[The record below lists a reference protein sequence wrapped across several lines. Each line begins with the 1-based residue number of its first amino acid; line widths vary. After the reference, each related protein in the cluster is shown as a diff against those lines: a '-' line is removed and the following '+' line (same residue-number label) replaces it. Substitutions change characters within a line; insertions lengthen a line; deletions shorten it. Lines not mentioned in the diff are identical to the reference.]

1 MKFSQISAHPGGS
14 PSSLRRLNLQAV
26 LRVLHGGGGYTITEL
41 AHHAQVSRPT
51 AKQAVDDLVLSGWIG
66 PTRSRPDEVSIGR
79 PAQRFEFR
87 PDAGLVLGAD
97 VGAYK
102 VVAMVA
108 DLSGTVVARA
118 RRRADPSQSAAE
130 RLGALEAAV
139 EEVLGQVDGRLVS
152 HAVVASLGTVDD
164 SGTIVYSTA
173 LADWLGANPSAWLAE
188 RHPDMVVHAAD
199 DMTMSAYAER
209 WLGNAQGVDDVFYL
223 HLGRRAGAAAL
234 IGGRPHLGFHNAAP
248 QVGLWRATPW
258 RDDYTSLLQ
267 MGDQGD
273 SGAHALFSA
282 AAAGDPDALA
292 RVDTYATEIVAGA
305 IPFIIAI
312 DPELVVVGGGVSGAG
327 EAIVGPI
334 RERILTETPFA
345 PQVRAS
351 ALRDEAVTLG
361 AVRFALDAAEDQLFS
376 TLSVPSRDA

>member
-1 MKFSQISAHPGGS
+1 
-14 PSSLRRLNLQAV
+14 
-26 LRVLHGGGGYTITEL
+26 
-41 AHHAQVSRPT
+41 
-51 AKQAVDDLVLSGWIG
+51 
-66 PTRSRPDEVSIGR
+66 
-79 PAQRFEFR
+79 
-87 PDAGLVLGAD
+87 
-97 VGAYK
+97 
-102 VVAMVA
+102 
-108 DLSGTVVARA
+108 
-118 RRRADPSQSAAE
+118 
-130 RLGALEAAV
+130 
-139 EEVLGQVDGRLVS
+139 
-152 HAVVASLGTVDD
+152 
-164 SGTIVYSTA
+164 
-173 LADWLGANPSAWLAE
+173 
-188 RHPDMVVHAAD
+188 
-199 DMTMSAYAER
+199 
-209 WLGNAQGVDDVFYL
+209 
-223 HLGRRAGAAAL
+223 
-234 IGGRPHLGFHNAAP
+234 
-248 QVGLWRATPW
+248 
-258 RDDYTSLLQ
+258 